1 MNGFIFS
8 YPTKVYFGEGVAKK
22 MLDRDEIYGILMDW
36 IVCRKDKE
44 RRR

>member
-22 MLDRDEIYGILMDW
+22 CLTETRYTGSLW
-36 IVCRKDKE
+36 SACRKDKE